1 MKWAEDSHLA
11 TQMLGDLAE
20 EIRLE
25 KKHPHVT
32 ELIYCLTRSWYNRF
46 RPLPPT
52 PKETMLFVVG
62 VGLEQVLLKAHR
74 QQLSC
79 CKKHGEDIVTW
90 GRQNGGVGKLPEGP
104 CPGIDGIHYAMDFL
118 DYFDQAGEMKST
130 RIALD
135 KFLERMPVTWE
146 RQVLS
151 YLHCEGKTKST
162 LAVVHLM
169 GSYKPPFPD
178 FMCWHGEATP
188 REIAGHWDWMIGRRD
203 ILQHYVDLGEPPPQ
217 FTYNEDW
224 ECGYCAYKM
233 LCDAMKIA
241 QEARA

>member
-11 TQMLGDLAE
+11 TKMLADLAE

-46 RPLPPT
+46 RPLPPA

-74 QQLSC
+74 QHLQ
-79 CKKHGEDIVTW
+79 GEV
-90 GRQNGGVGKLPEGP
+90 
-104 CPGIDGIHYAMDFL
+104 DGIHYDMDFL

-130 RIALD
+130 RISLE

-151 YLHCEGKTKST
+151 YLHCEQHTKCT

-178 FMCWHGEATP
+178 FMCWHGEALP
-188 REIAGHWDWMIGRRD
+188 SEIAGHWAWMLERKEVY
-203 ILQHYVDLGEPPPQ
+203 LHYCEIGEPPPQ

-233 LCDAMKIA
+233 LCDANKIA
-241 QEARA
+241 QEVRT